1 MAVGRGSPGLTPLSL
16 QPADEIVGNIK
27 NIQRSSYWKDYGGH
41 FLLEQLLSSSARRGC
56 AKVPAE
62 IQISLVDTYIEID
75 VKMNRSGK
83 EPSVYT

>member
-1 MAVGRGSPGLTPLSL
+1 MAVTF
-16 QPADEIVGNIK
+16 
-27 NIQRSSYWKDYGGH
+27 YWSN
-41 FLLEQLLSSSARRGC
+41 FEAAVLRRGC